1 MVLIMETN
9 PVYGLSHS
17 DDSESDAD
25 LDGIPEPNDD
35 VAGENCNYY
44 SIRWINWNQKL
55 KSKTKNQFF
64 LLMTFDFI
72 IHFNERKLTVTLL
85 FSRPPYVFKE
95 YKKVVKISFTL
106 AKNILVFGF

>member
-35 VAGENCNYY
+35 VAEENCNYY
-44 SIRWINWNQKL
+44 SIRWIN
-55 KSKTKNQFF
+55 
-64 LLMTFDFI
+64 
-72 IHFNERKLTVTLL
+72 
-85 FSRPPYVFKE
+85 
-95 YKKVVKISFTL
+95 
-106 AKNILVFGF
+106 